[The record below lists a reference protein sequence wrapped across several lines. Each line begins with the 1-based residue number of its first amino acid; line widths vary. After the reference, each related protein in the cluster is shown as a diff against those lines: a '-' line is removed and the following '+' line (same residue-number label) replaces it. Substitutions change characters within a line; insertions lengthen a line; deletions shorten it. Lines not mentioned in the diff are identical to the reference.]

1 VRSRYTTSTVNPTS
15 RLWRAARTLRRLPER
30 RLHAFRRRRALAQL
44 RAGPLPQRVLVL
56 CYGNIC
62 RSPYAAAL
70 LEQELGR
77 SKQTAISVESAGFAG
92 WGRPCPPMALEVAA
106 AHGLDLSNHGSR
118 PIALPAASVSDL
130 IIVMDRPQA
139 SAVRRI
145 FGPAH
150 RHVLML
156 GDLDPEPI
164 DTREIQDP
172 FDQPKEAY
180 ELCYARLNRC
190 VHQLVDALAE
200 SVDRTSPRAPA
211 PQRRPVN
218 TT

>member
-1 VRSRYTTSTVNPTS
+1 MNPNS
-15 RLWRAARTLRRLPER
+15 RLWRAARTLWRLPER
-30 RLHAFRRRRALAQL
+30 RLHAFRRRRALAHL

-70 LEQELGR
+70 LEQELAR
-77 SKQTAISVESAGFAG
+77 SKQAAISVESAGFSG
-92 WGRPCPPMALEVAA
+92 WGRPCPPMALELAA
-106 AHGLDLSNHGSR
+106 AQGLDLSKHGSR

-139 SAVRRI
+139 SAVRQI

-164 DTREIQDP
+164 DTRAIQDP
-172 FDQPKEAY
+172 SDQPKDVY
-180 ELCYARLNRC
+180 ERCYARINRC
-190 VHQLVDALAE
+190 VHQLVRALADTD
-200 SVDRTSPRAPA
+200 DRTSPRAPA
-211 PQRRPVN
+211 RPPQPEL

>member
-1 VRSRYTTSTVNPTS
+1 MNQNS
-15 RLWRAARTLRRLPER
+15 RLWRAARTLWRLPER
-30 RLHAFRRRRALAQL
+30 RLHAVRRRRALAHL
-44 RAGPLPQRVLVL
+44 RAGPLPRRVLVL

-77 SKQTAISVESAGFAG
+77 SQQVAIRVESAGFAG

-106 AHGLDLSNHGSR
+106 AQGLDLSKHGSR

-139 SAVRRI
+139 SAVRQI
-145 FGPAH
+145 FGRAH
-150 RHVLML
+150 RDVLML

-164 DTREIQDP
+164 DTRAIQDP
-172 FDQPKEAY
+172 FDQPKEVF
-180 ELCYARLNRC
+180 ERCYARINRC
-190 VHQLVDALAE
+190 VHQLVHALADGD
-200 SVDRTSPRAPA
+200 DRTSQRAPV
-211 PQRRPVN
+211 PPRRPEV